1 VPVRGR
7 AGGLATFR
15 KHGPWHMAAIG
26 RKGFETFTARYFDGD
41 REAAGAWLRARA
53 YERQAET
60 FAERELRRR
69 LDAGEPVAC
78 VELPVVSTDDEGVPF

>member
-1 VPVRGR
+1 MPVRGQ

-15 KHGPWHMAAIG
+15 KHGPSQMAAIG

-41 REAAGAWLRARA
+41 REAAGAWLWSRA
-53 YERQAET
+53 YERKAET

-69 LDAGEPVAC
+69 LDAGERIAC
-78 VELPVVSTDDEGVPF
+78 VELPVVSTDDEGIPF

>member
-1 VPVRGR
+1 MPVRGQ
-7 AGGLATFR
+7 AGSLATFR
-15 KHGPWHMAAIG
+15 KHGPSHMAAVG

-53 YERQAET
+53 YERHADT

-69 LDAGEPVAC
+69 QAAGEGVVG
-78 VELPVVSTDDEGVPF
+78 VELPVVTTGDEGIPF